1 MSYCAIRFDW
11 LFGSDLLGGMI
22 LKLGILIKKYKI
34 QLPTLHLL
42 VEIVAEVFDW
52 IYLPGSARDLRSDMI
67 CTSLNM
73 DRFSHIRFFGM

>member
-42 VEIVAEVFDW
+42 VEIEVEVLD
-52 IYLPGSARDLRSDMI
+52 
-67 CTSLNM
+67 
-73 DRFSHIRFFGM
+73 